1 MGSKPMVAPTSTP
14 SAWIVTNNRKD
25 KSQPSDKGRKS
36 VKNGKVYL
44 DDGQEFEI
52 ELHNPLT
59 ECVLCDIK
67 LNGQSISKNGLV
79 LRPGQRFY
87 LDCFIDDKKK
97 FIFSTYEVENTL
109 EASDSIVKNG
119 LLEVFFYKEDVVQI
133 SDWRRRFDRV
143 IVEKHY
149 YPTYPYWTA
158 YPSIYYGT
166 GYPLS
171 YGSCTTTIGNSGAI
185 GLTTNTVTLN
195 SSRGSAIGSTTTSV
209 NDNGSLFSATSNT
222 SNAMYT
228 SNSGTVDL
236 TNSMGTLLGGMNSTP
251 ISASLN
257 ANIETGRVE
266 KGTASSQKFKEVD
279 MQFQSMYISQTILQ
293 ILPTSVKPVEVKEL
307 VKVNEEDGT
316 VTVKVKKDSN
326 DVIELIK
333 KLADLH
339 TAGILTDDEFNNKKS
354 ELLSKI

>member
-97 FIFSTYEVENTL
+97 FVFNTYEVENTI
-109 EASDSIVKNG
+109 EASDSIAKNG

-149 YPTYPYWTA
+149 YPTHPYWTT
-158 YPSIYYGT
+158 YPNIYYG
-166 GYPLS
+166 YPYINTVS
-171 YGSCTTTIGNSGAI
+171 IGTGAI
-185 GLTTNTVTLN
+185 GLTTNTFTLN
-195 SSRGSAIGSTTTSV
+195 SSSKAIGSTTTTSI
-209 NDNGSLFSATSNT
+209 NDNGSLFSSNSNT
-222 SNAMYT
+222 SNALYS
-228 SNSGTVDL
+228 SNNAGNTVNL
-236 TNSMGTLLGGMNSTP
+236 TGSLLGGMESTP
-251 ISASLN
+251 ISNNLSIN

-266 KGTASSQKFKEVD
+266 KGDASSQKFKEVD

-307 VKVNEEDGT
+307 VKVNSEDGT
-316 VTVKVKKDSN
+316 VTIKKDSN
-326 DVIELIK
+326 DVIDLIK
-333 KLADLH
+333 KLAELH

>member
-52 ELHNPLT
+52 ELHNPLQ

-97 FIFSTYEVENTL
+97 FIFNTYEVENTL
-109 EASDSIVKNG
+109 ESSDAIAKNG
-119 LLEVFFYKEDVVQI
+119 VLEVFFYKEDVVQI
-133 SDWRRRFDRV
+133 NDWRRRFDRV
-143 IVEKHY
+143 IVERHY
-149 YPTYPYWTA
+149 YPTYPYWVT
-158 YPSIYYGT
+158 YPNIYYGSPIG
-166 GYPLS
+166 GY
-171 YGSCTTTIGNSGAI
+171 YGTTTGGLSGNAYTTQGIGGTS
-185 GLTTNTVTLN
+185 L
-195 SSRGSAIGSTTTSV
+195 SSGSTTTGTTLNAAGSPTTTSTSFSANQGVNSV
-209 NDNGSLFSATSNT
+209 NAFYSSNT
-222 SNAMYT
+222 SNSVNLDGLGLNTQA
-228 SNSGTVDL
+228 SL
-236 TNSMGTLLGGMNSTP
+236 TNV
-251 ISASLN
+251 N

-266 KGTASSQKFKEVD
+266 KGTASSQKFQEVD

-293 ILPTSVKPVEVKEL
+293 ILPSSVKPTEVEDIVK
-307 VKVNEEDGT
+307 KRFCTDCGS
-316 VTVKVKKDSN
+316 KVKDKFKFCP
-326 DVIELIK
+326 ECGYK
-333 KLADLH
+333 M
-339 TAGILTDDEFNNKKS
+339 
-354 ELLSKI
+354 

>member
-52 ELHNPLT
+52 ELYNPLT

-79 LRPGQRFY
+79 LRPAQRFY

-97 FIFSTYEVENTL
+97 FVFSTYEVEDTI
-109 EASDSIVKNG
+109 ETSDSIAKNG

-143 IVEKHY
+143 IVERHY
-149 YPTYPYWTA
+149 YPTYPYWTT
-158 YPSIYYGT
+158 YPNIYYG
-166 GYPLS
+166 YP
-171 YGSCTTTIGNSGAI
+171 YNTVTIGNGTGAI
-185 GLTTNTVTLN
+185 GLTTNTYSGTTLN
-195 SSRGSAIGSTTTSV
+195 SARGSAIGSTTTTSV
-209 NDNGSLFSATSNT
+209 NDNGSLFSSNSNT
-222 SNAMYT
+222 SNALYSSNANISNT
-228 SNSGTVDL
+228 SNNVTL
-236 TNSMGTLLGGMNSTP
+236 TGSLLGGMESTP
-251 ISASLN
+251 ISSSLN

-307 VKVNEEDGT
+307 VKVNDEDGT
-316 VTVKVKKDSN
+316 ITIKKDSN

-339 TAGILTDDEFNNKKS
+339 TAGILTDDEFNNKKA

>member
-149 YPTYPYWTA
+149 YPTYPYRTA

-185 GLTTNTVTLN
+185 GLTTNTYSGTTLN
-195 SSRGSAIGSTTTSV
+195 SNRAIGTTTTSV
-209 NDNGSLFSATSNT
+209 NDSGSLFSSNTNT

-228 SNSGTVDL
+228 SNATSNTVDL
-236 TNSMGTLLGGMNSTP
+236 TNAMGTLLGGMNSTP
-251 ISASLN
+251 ISN
-257 ANIETGRVE
+257 NIETGRVE

-307 VKVNEEDGT
+307 VINNDGEFART
-316 VTVKVKKDSN
+316 NIKVKEDPN
-326 DVIELIK
+326 NVIELIK

-339 TAGILTDDEFNNKKS
+339 TAGILTDDEFSNKKS

>member
-52 ELHNPLT
+52 ELQNPLT

-79 LRPGQRFY
+79 LKPGQRFY

-97 FIFSTYEVENTL
+97 FVFSTYEVENTL
-109 EASDSIVKNG
+109 ESNDAIAKNG
-119 LLEVFFYKEDVVQI
+119 LLEIFFYKEDVVQI
-133 SDWRRRFDRV
+133 NDWKRRFDKV

-149 YPTYPYWTA
+149 YPTYHPYWTY
-158 YPSIYYGT
+158 YPTIYYET
-166 GYPLS
+166 GSPLS
-171 YGSCTTTIGNSGAI
+171 YGSYKKDNIYGI
-185 GLTTNTVTLN
+185 GLTNTYTSSKFGTSIGATTNTP
-195 SSRGSAIGSTTTSV
+195 I
-209 NDNGSLFSATSNT
+209 NGNLFSSNTNT
-222 SNAMYT
+222 SNALFS
-228 SNSGTVDL
+228 SN
-236 TNSMGTLLGGMNSTP
+236 TNNETANLSASILGGIESTQ
-251 ISASLN
+251 IN
-257 ANIETGRVE
+257 NIETGRIE
-266 KGTASSQKFKEVD
+266 KGSSSTQKFKQVD
-279 MQFQSMYISQTILQ
+279 MQFQSMYISQTRLQ

-307 VKVNEEDGT
+307 VINNNSIPDKVVSNELIID
-316 VTVKVKKDSN
+316 
-326 DVIELIK
+326 LIK

-339 TAGILTDDEFNNKKS
+339 TAGILTNEEFQNKKT